1 MREKIHT
8 VMDNHLA
15 RLFLIFLSALAVM
28 SVLVPST
35 FLTAA
40 NFRSMSVQLPE
51 LGFLSIAAAMVLI
64 SGGIDLSVTGTAI
77 FAGIS
82 SALILRICGGSGAS
96 FGGVALA
103 VAMALVI
110 GIMCGTL
117 NALLVTKLQIAPML
131 ATLGTMNLFTGL
143 GIVLSKGTAIT
154 GFPEIFQEIGNGS
167 ILGIPVPLVL
177 FVLGIL
183 LMAFLLNRTKY
194 GFNLYMYGTNST
206 ASFYSRVD
214 NTKVVFI
221 TYILSGVIS
230 SIAGIV
236 IVSRIN
242 TAKADYGSSYGL
254 QALVV
259 AVLGGISP
267 SGGSGKALGL
277 LYSIMTLQVISSG
290 FNLLHVNT
298 FIKDLT
304 WGVLLVVVML
314 WNQKRTGKKE

>member
-1 MREKIHT
+1 MREKIHA

-51 LGFLSIAAAMVLI
+51 LGFLSIAAALVLI

-82 SALILRICGGSGAS
+82 SALILKTWGGSGAS
-96 FGGVALA
+96 FGVVVLA

-154 GFPEIFQEIGNGS
+154 GFPEVFQRIGNGS

-177 FVLGIL
+177 FVLGISF
-183 LMAFLLNRTKY
+183 MAFLLNRTKY

-221 TYILSGVIS
+221 TYILSGMIS
-230 SIAGIV
+230 SIAGII

-290 FNLLHVNT
+290 FNLLHVNS

>member
-1 MREKIHT
+1 MREKIHA

-82 SALILRICGGSGAS
+82 SALILNTWGGSGAS
-96 FGGVALA
+96 FGVVVLA

-154 GFPEIFQEIGNGS
+154 GFPEVFQRIGNGS

-177 FVLGIL
+177 FVLGISF
-183 LMAFLLNRTKY
+183 MAFLLNRTKY

-221 TYILSGVIS
+221 TYILSGMIS
-230 SIAGIV
+230 SIAGII

-290 FNLLHVNT
+290 FNLLHVNS

>member
-1 MREKIHT
+1 MKEKIH
-8 VMDNHLA
+8 VIMDNHLA
-15 RLFLIFLSALAVM
+15 RLFLIFLLALVSM

-35 FLTAA
+35 FLTVA
-40 NFRSMSVQLPE
+40 NFKSMSVQLPE

-77 FAGIS
+77 FAGIT
-82 SALILRICGGSGAS
+82 SALILRNCGGGEAPFGAV
-96 FGGVALA
+96 VAA
-103 VAMALVI
+103 VLTALVI
-110 GIMCGTL
+110 GTLCGTL
-117 NALLVTKLQIAPML
+117 NAVLVTKLQIAPML

-143 GIVLSKGTAIT
+143 GIVLSEGSAIA
-154 GFPEIFQEIGNGS
+154 GFPETFQKIGNGS

-177 FVLGIL
+177 FIL
-183 LMAFLLNRTKY
+183 AISFMAFLLNRTKY
-194 GFNLYMYGTNST
+194 GFNLYMYGTNSI
-206 ASFYSRVD
+206 ASFYSRVN
-214 NTKVVFI
+214 NTKVVFF
-221 TYILSGVIS
+221 TYIFSGVIS
-230 SIAGIV
+230 SIAGII

-277 LYSIMTLQVISSG
+277 LFSIMTLQIISSG
-290 FNLLHVNT
+290 FNLLHVNS

-314 WNQKRTGKKE
+314 WNQKRNGKKE